1 MKKFYFLFLFA
12 LIASIGNLYA
22 AEKTVTWN
30 FQQSEQLANGE
41 ICKDK
46 VATTTG
52 AVGAWTVNST
62 GETYVAGCGNQSLG
76 SGIQFGS
83 GKWIFSGSLALS
95 GAEIPEG
102 ATVKKV
108 SFFAASNGSNY
119 TCSMSINGSIV
130 GNNLKIGKKAAWKE
144 YDFGTISAGAKDIVF
159 NISGTSTNY
168 LAIKSISIT
177 YEEAAETKCA
187 TPTFN
192 LTADAT
198 YTDVQDL
205 VITSTT
211 EGAQIEYKIEGDKLT
226 APITGKQASPATVH
240 LTANDTY
247 MVTATATKE
256 GLEASESEVLM
267 FTIAKK
273 MNKPTFNLTE
283 GAVYGEAKVLVITSD
298 KEGAQIEYTI
308 VGGGNISIKK
318 TEASPVNVTLDQNG
332 DYTVEAFALGMDD
345 YAKSDAAGL
354 NFRIELAA
362 GVPTFSVE
370 EGTYPEAQTIAL
382 APGEGGEKVF
392 YTINDGTEQQY
403 IEPIKLEEEGIYK
416 IAAYTAATETLAKS
430 ASVTKTYVINLPL
443 EEPYILCENAA
454 WLTEGTKIIFVGEK
468 NNKYY
473 GLSGDADGVFLT
485 GGLVT
490 ISAKELTEK
499 DVTVKVFV
507 VGRTANGVTFNTDAG
522 YLAADKTASKGNLS
536 YAAGNEGDCFHWT
549 VSVAN
554 GEATVVNADVT
565 GDCNNLQFNPSAKTP
580 RFGAYADSYKN
591 GNLSIYL
598 LGSTSSV
605 SSMSAE
611 GVKVFAA
618 EGGVKVMAEEAAEVA
633 VYTVAGQL
641 VRQARVA
648 EGSTLVNVAPG
659 FYVVRVNGTATKVI
673 VR

>member
-1 MKKFYFLFLFA
+1 MTLTFKSNKTDAKFA
-12 LIASIGNLYA
+12 N
-22 AEKTVTWN
+22 VTT
-30 FQQSEQLANGE
+30 S
-41 ICKDK
+41 
-46 VATTTG
+46 TTG
-52 AVGAWTVNST
+52 VTVSKPTNSSGVWTADFTVSEGVTSLTFKVENSDN
-62 GETYVAGCGNQSLG
+62 A
-76 SGIQFGS
+76 
-83 GKWIFSGSLALS
+83 
-95 GAEIPEG
+95 
-102 ATVKKV
+102 
-108 SFFAASNGSNY
+108 
-119 TCSMSINGSIV
+119 
-130 GNNLKIGKKAAWKE
+130 KKAQNGR
-144 YDFGTISAGAKDIVF
+144 YDDFKLVG
-159 NISGTSTNY
+159 
-168 LAIKSISIT
+168 
-177 YEEAAETKCA
+177 YEAETKCA

-198 YTDVQDL
+198 YTDAQDL

-256 GLEASESEVLM
+256 GLDASESADLM

-283 GAVYGEAKVLVITSD
+283 GAVYGEAKVLKITSD
-298 KEGAQIEYTI
+298 KVGAQIEYT
-308 VGGGNISIKK
+308 VFHNGNISIAK
-318 TEASPVNVTLDQNG
+318 TEASPVSVTLDQNG
-332 DYTVEAFALGMDD
+332 EYTVEAFALEMDD

-354 NFRIELAA
+354 NFKIELAA

-430 ASVTKTYVINLPL
+430 ASVTKTYIINFPL
-443 EEPYILCENAA
+443 DEPYILCEDAA
-454 WLTEGTKIIFVGEK
+454 WLTEGANIIFVGKK
-468 NNKYY
+468 NDKYY
-473 GLSGDADGVFLT
+473 GLSVVNGDFIT

-490 ISAKELTEK
+490 ISAKNLTEK
-499 DVTVKVFV
+499 DAAVKVFV

-522 YLAADKTASKGNLS
+522 YLAADKTASTGNLS
-536 YAAGNEGDCFHWT
+536 YAVGNEGDCFHWT

-554 GEATVVNADVT
+554 EEATVGNVDVT
-565 GDCNNLQFNPSAKTP
+565 GDYNNLQFNPSAKTP

-611 GVKVFAA
+611 GVKVVAA
-618 EGGVKVMAEEAAEVA
+618 EGGVKVVADEATDVA
-633 VYTVAGQL
+633 VYTAAGQL
-641 VRQARVA
+641 VCQARVA

-659 FYVVRVNGTATKVI
+659 FYVVRANGTATKVI

>member
-22 AEKTVTWN
+22 AEKTVT
-30 FQQSEQLANGE
+30 
-41 ICKDK
+41 
-46 VATTTG
+46 TTFTDNDL
-52 AVGAWTVNST
+52 AVGA
-62 GETYVAGCGNQSLG
+62 GEPEWESSIAATAFETSG
-76 SGIQFGS
+76 SKRGVQFGAAK
-83 GKWIFSGSLALS
+83 GIFTLKTKVPFSKVKNVSVLLSSNGNGNTVSLKVGVAS
-95 GAEIPEG
+95 VG
-102 ATVKKV
+102 KKV
-108 SFFAASNGSNY
+108 SIVKKNNYSVEWTAESPQDGIVELSFNDAAK
-119 TCSMSINGSIV
+119 SI
-130 GNNLKIGKKAAWKE
+130 
-144 YDFGTISAGAKDIVF
+144 Y
-159 NISGTSTNY
+159 
-168 LAIKSISIT
+168 IKSISIT

-187 TPTFN
+187 QPTFN

-211 EGAQIEYKIEGDKLT
+211 EGAQIEYKIEGDKPT

-240 LTANDTY
+240 LTANGTY

-256 GLEASESEVLM
+256 GLDASESAVLM

-283 GAVYGEAKVLVITSD
+283 GAVYGEAKLLVITSD
-298 KEGAQIEYTI
+298 KEGAQIKYTI
-308 VGGGNISIKK
+308 VGGGNLDITK

-370 EGTYPEAQTIAL
+370 EGTYSEAQTITL

-430 ASVTKTYVINLPL
+430 ASVTKTYVINFPL
-443 EEPYILCENAA
+443 DEPYILCENAA

-468 NNKYY
+468 DGKYY
-473 GLSGDADGVFLT
+473 GLSKVNGNFLT

-507 VGRTANGVTFNTDAG
+507 VGRTANGVTFNTAAG
-522 YLAADKTASKGNLS
+522 YLAAGKTAKAANLS

-565 GDCNNLQFNPSAKTP
+565 GDYNNLQFNPSAKTP

-598 LGSTSSV
+598 LGKTSSV

-618 EGGVKVMAEEAAEVA
+618 EGGVEVVADEAADVA

-659 FYVVRVNGTATKVI
+659 FYVVRANGTATKVI

>member
-22 AEKTVTWN
+22 VEKTVTFDFSTN
-30 FQQSEQLANGE
+30 PGAVSGIKNGE
-41 ICKDK
+41 ITVSFKTPGVTPVWKGGEIRAYAKNTITVSSAKKIKAIKFTFNKDDGNK
-46 VATTTG
+46 ITSTPTG
-52 AVGAWTVNST
+52 FTSPTWT
-62 GETYVAGCGNQSLG
+62 GESESVV
-76 SGIQFGS
+76 F
-83 GKWIFSGSLALS
+83 
-95 GAEIPEG
+95 
-102 ATVKKV
+102 
-108 SFFAASNGSNY
+108 
-119 TCSMSINGSIV
+119 
-130 GNNLKIGKKAAWKE
+130 KIGGKSGHRKVKTIE
-144 YDFGTISAGAKDIVF
+144 VTYDAPV
-159 NISGTSTNY
+159 
-168 LAIKSISIT
+168 
-177 YEEAAETKCA
+177 ETKCA

-198 YTDVQDL
+198 YTDAQTL
-205 VITSTT
+205 EITSTT
-211 EGAQIEYKIEGDKLT
+211 ADATIHYTVNGGEEKTGQPAEFTENGNYTVDAWATKDNLT
-226 APITGKQASPATVH
+226 ASDHASI
-240 LTANDTY
+240 
-247 MVTATATKE
+247 K
-256 GLEASESEVLM
+256 

-298 KEGAQIEYTI
+298 KEDAQIEYTI
-308 VGGGNISIKK
+308 VGGRNISITKK
-318 TEASPVNVTLDQNG
+318 EASPVNVTLDQNG
-332 DYTVEAFALGMDD
+332 EYTVEAFALEMGD

-354 NFRIELAA
+354 NFKIELAA

-370 EGTYPEAQTIAL
+370 EGTYSEAQTITL

-430 ASVTKTYVINLPL
+430 ASVTKTYIINFPL
-443 EEPYILCENAA
+443 DEPYILCENAA

-468 NNKYY
+468 DGKYY

-565 GDCNNLQFNPSAKTP
+565 GDYNNLQFNPSAKTP

-611 GVKVFAA
+611 GVKAFAA
-618 EGGVKVMAEEAAEVA
+618 EGGVEVVADEAAEVA
-633 VYTVAGQL
+633 VYTAAGQL

-659 FYVVRVNGTATKVI
+659 FYVVRANGTATKVI

>member
-22 AEKTVTWN
+22 AEKTVT
-30 FQQSEQLANGE
+30 
-41 ICKDK
+41 
-46 VATTTG
+46 TTFTDNDL
-52 AVGAWTVNST
+52 AVGA
-62 GETYVAGCGNQSLG
+62 GEPEWESSIAATA
-76 SGIQFGS
+76 FET
-83 GKWIFSGSLALS
+83 SGSKRGVQFEAAKGIFTLKTKVPFSKVKNVSVLLS
-95 GAEIPEG
+95 SNGNG
-102 ATVKKV
+102 NTVSLKVGVASVGKKV
-108 SFFAASNGSNY
+108 SIVKKNNYSVEWTAESPQDGIVELSFNDAAK
-119 TCSMSINGSIV
+119 SI
-130 GNNLKIGKKAAWKE
+130 
-144 YDFGTISAGAKDIVF
+144 Y
-159 NISGTSTNY
+159 
-168 LAIKSISIT
+168 IKSISIT

-187 TPTFN
+187 QPTFN

-240 LTANDTY
+240 LTANGTY

-256 GLEASESEVLM
+256 GLDASESAVLM

-283 GAVYGEAKVLVITSD
+283 GAVYGEAKLLVITSD
-298 KEGAQIEYTI
+298 KEGAQIKYTI
-308 VGGGNISIKK
+308 VGGGNLDITK

-370 EGTYPEAQTIAL
+370 EGTYSEAQTITL

-430 ASVTKTYVINLPL
+430 ASVTKTYVINFPL
-443 EEPYILCENAA
+443 DEPYILCENAA

-468 NNKYY
+468 DGKYY
-473 GLSGDADGVFLT
+473 GLSKVNGNFLT

-507 VGRTANGVTFNTDAG
+507 VGRTANGVTFNTAAG
-522 YLAADKTASKGNLS
+522 YLAAGKTAKAANLS

-565 GDCNNLQFNPSAKTP
+565 GDYNNLQFNPSAKTP

-618 EGGVKVMAEEAAEVA
+618 EGGVEVVADEAADVA

-659 FYVVRVNGTATKVI
+659 FYVVRANGTATKVI

>member
-30 FQQSEQLANGE
+30 FAGRKSGTG
-41 ICKDK
+41 
-46 VATTTG
+46 ATTSCELKVQSGSASGTWKITASKKFSAQTG
-52 AVGAWTVNST
+52 SGST
-62 GETYVAGCGNQSLG
+62 SVTLG
-76 SGIQFGS
+76 SKNDPCTDAKLELTNS
-83 GKWIFSGSLALS
+83 P
-95 GAEIPEG
+95 IPEG
-102 ATVKKV
+102 AQIKKV
-108 SFFAASNGSNY
+108 SITANTNKAKGATFGLQIGGVSSETTLTFDKTKTTQEFTESK
-119 TCSMSINGSIV
+119 V
-130 GNNLKIGKKAAWKE
+130 GNVVLVINTLNQSNVSL
-144 YDFGTISAGAKDIVF
+144 YS
-159 NISGTSTNY
+159 
-168 LAIKSISIT
+168 LSIT
-177 YEEAAETKCA
+177 YEEVAETKCA

-198 YTDVQDL
+198 YTDAQTL

-211 EGAQIEYKIEGDKLT
+211 ADATIHYTVNGGEEKIGQPAEFT
-226 APITGKQASPATVH
+226 ENGKYTVE
-240 LTANDTY
+240 AW
-247 MVTATATKE
+247 ATKD
-256 GLEASESEVLM
+256 GLTDSEHASIT

-283 GAVYGEAKVLVITSD
+283 GAVYGEAKVLEITSD
-298 KEGAQIEYTI
+298 KVGAQIEYTVI
-308 VGGGNISIKK
+308 GGGNIDIKK
-318 TEASPVNVTLDQNG
+318 TGASPVKVTLNQNG

-430 ASVTKTYVINLPL
+430 ASVTKTYIINFPL
-443 EEPYILCENAA
+443 DEPYILCENAA

-648 EGSTLVNVAPG
+648 EGNTLVNVAPG
-659 FYVVRVNGTATKVI
+659 FYVVRANGTATKVI

>member
-12 LIASIGNLYA
+12 LIASISNLYA
-22 AEKTVTWN
+22 AEKTVTYKFTSKTWEATCDGVAAN
-30 FQQSEQLANGE
+30 WTSIVPADAKYNAGPCASNPKNHPSAESPITYTNIKKIDVAWKTTSITGSIDVYVGSEKITTISCEKNKNLTTSISPTTTKSG
-41 ICKDK
+41 K
-46 VATTTG
+46 VKFVMTTTG
-52 AVGAWTVNST
+52 A
-62 GETYVAGCGNQSLG
+62 
-76 SGIQFGS
+76 
-83 GKWIFSGSLALS
+83 
-95 GAEIPEG
+95 
-102 ATVKKV
+102 
-108 SFFAASNGSNY
+108 
-119 TCSMSINGSIV
+119 
-130 GNNLKIGKKAAWKE
+130 NL
-144 YDFGTISAGAKDIVF
+144 
-159 NISGTSTNY
+159 Y
-168 LAIKSISIT
+168 LKSIAIT
-177 YEEAAETKCA
+177 YEEVAETKCA

-198 YTDVQDL
+198 YTDAQDL

-211 EGAQIEYKIEGDKLT
+211 EGAQIEYIITGDKLT
-226 APITGKQASPATVH
+226 APITGKQASPATIH
-240 LTANDTY
+240 LTANDLY

-256 GLEASESEVLM
+256 GLDASGQAELM

-283 GAVYGEAKVLVITSD
+283 GAVYGEAKVLEITSD
-298 KEGAQIEYTI
+298 KVGAQIEYTV
-308 VGGGNISIKK
+308 VGGGNISITK

-332 DYTVEAFALGMDD
+332 EYTVEASVLEMDD

-354 NFRIELAA
+354 NFKIELAA

-403 IEPIKLEEEGIYK
+403 IEPIKLEEEGTYK

-430 ASVTKTYVINLPL
+430 ASVTKTYIINFPL
-443 EEPYILCENAA
+443 DEPYILCENAA

-618 EGGVKVMAEEAAEVA
+618 EGGVKVVADETADVA

-659 FYVVRVNGTATKVI
+659 FYVVRANGTATKVI

>member
-12 LIASIGNLYA
+12 LIASISNLYA
-22 AEKTVTWN
+22 AEKTVTST
-30 FQQSEQLANGE
+30 F
-41 ICKDK
+41 KDK
-46 VATTTG
+46 TLTVGVGEPGWVASIT
-52 AVGAWTVNST
+52 ANSFESNNNNR
-62 GETYVAGCGNQSLG
+62 GV
-76 SGIQFGS
+76 QFGAAKGAFTLKTS
-83 GKWIFSGSLALS
+83 ESFSQ
-95 GAEIPEG
+95 
-102 ATVKKV
+102 VKKV
-108 SFFAASNGSNY
+108 SVILSTNEKVNTVSLKVGGTSVDGMKTLSKSNNY
-119 TCSMSINGSIV
+119 AVNWSVVSPQDGIIEFSFNDKKGSI
-130 GNNLKIGKKAAWKE
+130 
-144 YDFGTISAGAKDIVF
+144 Y
-159 NISGTSTNY
+159 
-168 LAIKSISIT
+168 IKSISIT
-177 YEEAAETKCA
+177 YEFAETQCA

-192 LTADAT
+192 LKADET
-198 YTDVQDL
+198 YTDAQDL

-211 EGAQIEYKIEGDKLT
+211 EGAQIEYTITGDKLT
-226 APITGKQASPATVH
+226 TPITGTEASPATIH
-240 LTANDTY
+240 LTANDIY
-247 MVTATATKE
+247 LVSAKATKA
-256 GLEASESEVLM
+256 GLEASVQADLM

-283 GAVYGEAKVLVITSD
+283 GAVYGEAKVLEITSD
-298 KEGAQIEYTI
+298 KVGAQIEYTVI
-308 VGGGNISIKK
+308 GGGNISITK
-318 TEASPVNVTLDQNG
+318 TEASPVKVTLNQNG

-430 ASVTKTYVINLPL
+430 ASVTKTYIINFPL
-443 EEPYILCENAA
+443 DEPYILCENAA

-468 NNKYY
+468 DGKYY

-618 EGGVKVMAEEAAEVA
+618 EGGVEVVAAEATDVA

-648 EGSTLVNVAPG
+648 EGNTLVNVAPG
-659 FYVVRVNGTATKVI
+659 FYVVRANGTATKVI

>member
-22 AEKTVTWN
+22 AEKTVT
-30 FQQSEQLANGE
+30 
-41 ICKDK
+41 
-46 VATTTG
+46 TTFTDNDL
-52 AVGAWTVNST
+52 AVGA
-62 GETYVAGCGNQSLG
+62 GEPEWESSIAATAFETSG
-76 SGIQFGS
+76 SKRGVQFGAAK
-83 GKWIFSGSLALS
+83 GIFTLKTKVPFSKVKNVSVLLSSNGNGNTVSLKVGVAS
-95 GAEIPEG
+95 VG
-102 ATVKKV
+102 KKV
-108 SFFAASNGSNY
+108 SIVKKNNYSVEWTAESPQDGIVELSFNDAAK
-119 TCSMSINGSIV
+119 SI
-130 GNNLKIGKKAAWKE
+130 
-144 YDFGTISAGAKDIVF
+144 Y
-159 NISGTSTNY
+159 
-168 LAIKSISIT
+168 IKSISIT

-187 TPTFN
+187 QPTFN

-240 LTANDTY
+240 LTANGTY

-256 GLEASESEVLM
+256 GLDASESAVLM

-283 GAVYGEAKVLVITSD
+283 GAVYGEAKLLVITSD
-298 KEGAQIEYTI
+298 KEGAQIKYTI
-308 VGGGNISIKK
+308 VGGGNLDITK

-370 EGTYPEAQTIAL
+370 EGTYSEAQTITL

-430 ASVTKTYVINLPL
+430 ASVTKTYVINFPL
-443 EEPYILCENAA
+443 DEPYILCENAA

-468 NNKYY
+468 DGKYY
-473 GLSGDADGVFLT
+473 GLSKVNGNFLT

-490 ISAKELTEK
+490 ISEKELTEK

-507 VGRTANGVTFNTDAG
+507 VGRTANGVTFNTAAG
-522 YLAADKTASKGNLS
+522 YLAAGKTAKAANLS

-565 GDCNNLQFNPSAKTP
+565 GDYNNLQFNPSAKTP

-618 EGGVKVMAEEAAEVA
+618 EGGVEVVADEAADVA

-659 FYVVRVNGTATKVI
+659 FYVVRANGTATKVI

>member
-22 AEKTVTWN
+22 AEKTVTFDFSTN
-30 FQQSEQLANGE
+30 PGAVSGIKNGE
-41 ICKDK
+41 ITVSFDK
-46 VATTTG
+46 SAGTTPPRWNAKNGGEMRAYAKNTI
-52 AVGAWTVNST
+52 TVS
-62 GETYVAGCGNQSLG
+62 S
-76 SGIQFGS
+76 
-83 GKWIFSGSLALS
+83 
-95 GAEIPEG
+95 
-102 ATVKKV
+102 VKKIKKIEF
-108 SFFAASNGSNY
+108 SFNKGEDKNEITSTPTGFTSPTWTGKSE
-119 TCSMSINGSIV
+119 SV
-130 GNNLKIGKKAAWKE
+130 VFKIGRESGHRRVK
-144 YDFGTISAGAKDIVF
+144 TIKV
-159 NISGTSTNY
+159 
-168 LAIKSISIT
+168 T
-177 YEEAAETKCA
+177 YEEVAETKCA

-256 GLEASESEVLM
+256 GLDASGQADLM

-283 GAVYGEAKVLVITSD
+283 GAVYGEAKVLEFTSD
-298 KEGAQIEYTI
+298 KVGAQIEYT
-308 VGGGNISIKK
+308 VFGGGNISITK
-318 TEASPVNVTLDQNG
+318 TEASPVSVTLDQNG
-332 DYTVEAFALGMDD
+332 EYTVEAFALEMDD

-354 NFRIELAA
+354 NFKIELAA

-370 EGTYPEAQTIAL
+370 EGTYTEAQAITL
-382 APGEGGEKVF
+382 TPGEVGAQVF
-392 YTINDGTEQQY
+392 YTINGGTEQQY
-403 IEPIKLEEEGIYK
+403 IEPIKLEEEGTYK

-430 ASVTKTYVINLPL
+430 ASVTKTYIINFPL
-443 EEPYILCENAA
+443 DEPYILCENAA

-565 GDCNNLQFNPSAKTP
+565 GDYNNLQFNPSAKTP

-605 SSMSAE
+605 SSMPSE
-611 GVKVFAA
+611 GVKVFAT
-618 EGGVKVMAEEAAEVA
+618 EGGVEVVADDAAEVA
-633 VYTVAGQL
+633 VYTAAGQL

-659 FYVVRVNGTATKVI
+659 FYVVRANGTATKVI

>member
-22 AEKTVTWN
+22 VEKTVTYTFTSKTWEAAEGNWN
-30 FQQSEQLANGE
+30 SLKGGDSKETRG
-41 ICKDK
+41 
-46 VATTTG
+46 VAVTKAVSG
-52 AVGAWTVNST
+52 ASAESPSGFSKITSVNMVWST
-62 GETYVAGCGNQSLG
+62 
-76 SGIQFGS
+76 S
-83 GKWIFSGSLALS
+83 GKGAGTINMYISDNKVGSK
-95 GAEIPEG
+95 
-102 ATVKKV
+102 TVGK
-108 SFFAASNGSNY
+108 
-119 TCSMSINGSIV
+119 SMSNQKFSVVTDPSNTSGV
-130 GNNLKIGKKAAWKE
+130 VKFDVKCTA
-144 YDFGTISAGAKDIVF
+144 GTI
-159 NISGTSTNY
+159 Y
-168 LAIKSISIT
+168 IKSISIT
-177 YEEAAETKCA
+177 YEFAETQCA

-192 LTADAT
+192 LKADET
-198 YTDVQDL
+198 YTDAQDL

-211 EGAQIEYKIEGDKLT
+211 EGAQIEYTITGDKLT
-226 APITGKQASPATVH
+226 TPITGTEASPATIH
-240 LTANDTY
+240 LTANDIY
-247 MVTATATKE
+247 LVSAKATKA
-256 GLEASESEVLM
+256 GLEASVQADLM

-283 GAVYGEAKVLVITSD
+283 GAVYGEAKVLEITSD
-298 KEGAQIEYTI
+298 KVGAQIEYTVI
-308 VGGGNISIKK
+308 GGGNISITK
-318 TEASPVNVTLDQNG
+318 TEASPVKVTLNQNG
-332 DYTVEAFALGMDD
+332 DYTVEASVLEMDD
-345 YAKSDAAGL
+345 YAKSDAAEL
-354 NFRIELAA
+354 NFKIELAA

-382 APGEGGEKVF
+382 APGEGGERVF

-430 ASVTKTYVINLPL
+430 ASVTKTYIINFPL
-443 EEPYILCENAA
+443 DEPYILCENAA

-499 DVTVKVFV
+499 DAAVKVFV

-618 EGGVKVMAEEAAEVA
+618 EGGVKVVAAEATDVA

-659 FYVVRVNGTATKVI
+659 FYVVRANGTATKVI

>member
-30 FQQSEQLANGE
+30 FAGRKSGTSATTSCELKMQTESASGTWKISASEAFHAQTGSGSTSVTLGSKKNP
-41 ICKDK
+41 CKDAKLELTNSPIPK
-46 VATTTG
+46 VA
-52 AVGAWTVNST
+52 
-62 GETYVAGCGNQSLG
+62 Q
-76 SGIQFGS
+76 I
-83 GKWIFSGSLALS
+83 
-95 GAEIPEG
+95 
-102 ATVKKV
+102 KKV
-108 SFFAASNGSNY
+108 SITANASKDGGA
-119 TCSMSINGSIV
+119 TFG
-130 GNNLKIGKKAAWKE
+130 LQIG
-144 YDFGTISAGAKDIVF
+144 GVP
-159 NISGTSTNY
+159 SGTTLTFNKSKTTQEFTESKGGNVVLVINTLNQANVSLY
-168 LAIKSISIT
+168 SISIT
-177 YEEAAETKCA
+177 YEEVAETKCA

-198 YTDVQDL
+198 YTDAQDL

-211 EGAQIEYKIEGDKLT
+211 EGAQIEYTITGDKLT
-226 APITGKQASPATVH
+226 TPITGTEASPATIH
-240 LTANDTY
+240 LTANDIY
-247 MVTATATKE
+247 LVSAKATKA
-256 GLEASESEVLM
+256 GLEASVQADLM

-283 GAVYGEAKVLVITSD
+283 GVVYGEAKVLEITSD
-298 KEGAQIEYTI
+298 KVGAQIEYTVI
-308 VGGGNISIKK
+308 GGGNISITK
-318 TEASPVNVTLDQNG
+318 TEASPVKVTLNQNG

-430 ASVTKTYVINLPL
+430 ASVTKTYIINFPL
-443 EEPYILCENAA
+443 DEPYILCENAA

-499 DVTVKVFV
+499 DATVKVFV
-507 VGRTANGVTFNTDAG
+507 VGRTANGVIFNTDEG

-536 YAAGNEGDCFHWT
+536 YAVGNEGDCFHWT

-618 EGGVKVMAEEAAEVA
+618 EGGVEVVADEAAEVA

-659 FYVVRVNGTATKVI
+659 FYVVRANGTATKVI

>member
-12 LIASIGNLYA
+12 LIASISNLYA

-119 TCSMSINGSIV
+119 TCSMSINGSGV
-130 GNNLKIGKKAAWKE
+130 GNTLKIGKKAAWKE
-144 YDFGTISAGAKDIVF
+144 YDFGAISAGAKGIVF
-159 NISGTSTNY
+159 NISGTSKNY

-177 YEEAAETKCA
+177 YEEVAETKCA

-211 EGAQIEYKIEGDKLT
+211 EGAQIEYTITGDKLT
-226 APITGKQASPATVH
+226 APITGKSASPATIH
-240 LTANDTY
+240 LTANDIY
-247 MVTATATKE
+247 LVSAKATKA
-256 GLEASESEVLM
+256 GLEASVQADLM

-283 GAVYGEAKVLVITSD
+283 GVVYGEAKVLEITSD
-298 KEGAQIEYTI
+298 KVGAQIEYTVI
-308 VGGGNISIKK
+308 GGGNISITK
-318 TEASPVNVTLDQNG
+318 TEASPVKVTLNQNG
-332 DYTVEAFALGMDD
+332 DYTVKAFALGMDD

-416 IAAYTAATETLAKS
+416 IAAYTARTETLAKS
-430 ASVTKTYVINLPL
+430 ASVTKTYIINFPL
-443 EEPYILCENAA
+443 DEPYILCENAA

-507 VGRTANGVTFNTDAG
+507 VGRTANGVTFNTAAG
-522 YLAADKTASKGNLS
+522 YLAAGKTAKAANLS

-565 GDCNNLQFNPSAKTP
+565 GDYNNLQFNPSAKTP

-618 EGGVKVMAEEAAEVA
+618 EGGVKVVAEEAADVA

-659 FYVVRVNGTATKVI
+659 FYVVRANGTATKVI

>member
-12 LIASIGNLYA
+12 LIASISNLYA
-22 AEKTVTWN
+22 AEKTVT
-30 FQQSEQLANGE
+30 
-41 ICKDK
+41 
-46 VATTTG
+46 TTFTDNDL
-52 AVGAWTVNST
+52 AVGA
-62 GETYVAGCGNQSLG
+62 GEPEWESSIAATAFETSG
-76 SGIQFGS
+76 SKRGVQFGAAK
-83 GKWIFSGSLALS
+83 GIFTLKTKVPFSKVKNVSVLLSSNGNGNTVSLKVGVAS
-95 GAEIPEG
+95 VG
-102 ATVKKV
+102 KKV
-108 SFFAASNGSNY
+108 SIVKKNNYSVEWTAESPQDGIVELSFNDAAK
-119 TCSMSINGSIV
+119 SI
-130 GNNLKIGKKAAWKE
+130 
-144 YDFGTISAGAKDIVF
+144 Y
-159 NISGTSTNY
+159 
-168 LAIKSISIT
+168 IKSISIT

-187 TPTFN
+187 QPTFN

-240 LTANDTY
+240 LTANGTY

-256 GLEASESEVLM
+256 GLDASESAVLM

-283 GAVYGEAKVLVITSD
+283 GAVYGEAKVLEITSD
-298 KEGAQIEYTI
+298 KEGAQIKYTI
-308 VGGGNISIKK
+308 VGGGNLDITK

-332 DYTVEAFALGMDD
+332 DYTVEAFVLEMDD

-354 NFRIELAA
+354 NFKIELAA

-430 ASVTKTYVINLPL
+430 ASVTKTYIINFPL
-443 EEPYILCENAA
+443 DEPYILCENAA

-618 EGGVKVMAEEAAEVA
+618 EGGVKVMAEEATDVA

-659 FYVVRVNGTATKVI
+659 FYVVRANGTATKVI

>member
-22 AEKTVTWN
+22 AEKTVTSTFKDN
-30 FQQSEQLANGE
+30 DLNVGVGE
-41 ICKDK
+41 PEW
-46 VATTTG
+46 VASI
-52 AVGAWTVNST
+52 AAST
-62 GETYVAGCGNQSLG
+62 FETSG
-76 SGIQFGS
+76 SKRGVQFGAAKGAFTLTTKVS
-83 GKWIFSGSLALS
+83 FSK
-95 GAEIPEG
+95 
-102 ATVKKV
+102 VKKV
-108 SFFAASNGSNY
+108 SVLLSSNENVNTVSLKVGDTSVGSVVSIEKKNNY
-119 TCSMSINGSIV
+119 SVEWTAESPQNGIVELSFNDKKKSI
-130 GNNLKIGKKAAWKE
+130 
-144 YDFGTISAGAKDIVF
+144 Y
-159 NISGTSTNY
+159 
-168 LAIKSISIT
+168 IKSISIT
-177 YEEAAETKCA
+177 YEEVAETKCA

-198 YTDVQDL
+198 YTDAQDL

-256 GLEASESEVLM
+256 GLDASESADLM

-283 GAVYGEAKVLVITSD
+283 GAVYGEAKVLEITSD
-298 KEGAQIEYTI
+298 KVGAQIEYT
-308 VGGGNISIKK
+308 VFGGENISITK
-318 TEASPVNVTLDQNG
+318 TEASPVSVTLDQNG
-332 DYTVEAFALGMDD
+332 EYTVEAFALEMDD

-354 NFRIELAA
+354 NFKIELAA

-370 EGTYPEAQTIAL
+370 EGTYTEAQAITL
-382 APGEGGEKVF
+382 SPGEGGAQVF
-392 YTINDGTEQQY
+392 YTINGGTEQPF
-403 IEPIKLEEEGIYK
+403 IEPIKLEEDGTYK
-416 IAAYTAATETLAKS
+416 IAAYTAGTETMAKS
-430 ASVTKTYVINLPL
+430 ATVTKTYVINLPL
-443 EEPYILCENAA
+443 EEPYILCEDAA
-454 WLTEGTKIIFVGEK
+454 WLTDGAKVIFVGEK
-468 NNKYY
+468 ADKYY
-473 GLSGDADGVFLT
+473 GLSDVDGKFIT

-490 ISAKELTEK
+490 ISEKNLTEK
-499 DVTVKVFV
+499 DATVKVFV
-507 VGRTANGVTFNTDAG
+507 VGRTANGVTFNTDEG

-536 YAAGNEGDCFHWT
+536 YAVGNEGDCFHWT

-554 GEATVVNADVT
+554 GEATVGNVDVT
-565 GDCNNLQFNPSAKTP
+565 GLYTNLQFNTSATNH
-580 RFGAYADSYKN
+580 RFGAYKKGLST

-618 EGGVKVMAEEAAEVA
+618 EGGVKVVAEEATDVA

-641 VRQARVA
+641 VRQAHVA

-659 FYVVRVNGTATKVI
+659 FYVVRANGTATKVI

>member
-22 AEKTVTWN
+22 AEKTVT
-30 FQQSEQLANGE
+30 
-41 ICKDK
+41 
-46 VATTTG
+46 TTFTYNDL
-52 AVGAWTVNST
+52 AVGA
-62 GETYVAGCGNQSLG
+62 GEPEWESSIAATAFETSG
-76 SGIQFGS
+76 SKRGVQFGAAK
-83 GKWIFSGSLALS
+83 GIFTLKTKVSFSKVKNVSVLLSSNGNGNTVSLKVGVAS
-95 GAEIPEG
+95 VG
-102 ATVKKV
+102 KKV
-108 SFFAASNGSNY
+108 SIVKKNNYSVEWTAESPQDGIVELSFNDAAK
-119 TCSMSINGSIV
+119 SI
-130 GNNLKIGKKAAWKE
+130 
-144 YDFGTISAGAKDIVF
+144 Y
-159 NISGTSTNY
+159 
-168 LAIKSISIT
+168 IKSISIT

-187 TPTFN
+187 QPTFN

-211 EGAQIEYKIEGDKLT
+211 EGAQIEYTITGDKLA
-226 APITGKQASPATVH
+226 APITGKQASPATVK

-247 MVTATATKE
+247 MVKATATKE
-256 GLEASESEVLM
+256 GLDASGQAELK

-283 GAVYGEAKVLVITSD
+283 GAVYGEAKVLEITSD
-298 KEGAQIEYTI
+298 KVGAQIKYTVI
-308 VGGGNISIKK
+308 GGGNIDITK
-318 TEASPVNVTLDQNG
+318 TEASPVSVTLDQNG
-332 DYTVEAFALGMDD
+332 EYTVEAFALEMGD

-354 NFRIELAA
+354 NFKIELAA

-370 EGTYPEAQTIAL
+370 EGTYTEAQTITL
-382 APGEGGEKVF
+382 ATGEGGEKVF

-403 IEPIKLEEEGIYK
+403 IEPIKLEEEGTYK
-416 IAAYTAATETLAKS
+416 ITAYTAATETLAKS
-430 ASVTKTYVINLPL
+430 ASVTKTYIINFPL
-443 EEPYILCENAA
+443 DEPYILCENAA

-468 NNKYY
+468 DGKYY
-473 GLSGDADGVFLT
+473 GLSKVNGNFLT

-507 VGRTANGVTFNTDAG
+507 VGRTANGVTFNTAAG
-522 YLAADKTASKGNLS
+522 YLAAGKTAKAANLS

-565 GDCNNLQFNPSAKTP
+565 GDYNNLQFNPSAKTP

-618 EGGVKVMAEEAAEVA
+618 EGGVEVVAEEAAEVA
-633 VYTVAGQL
+633 VYTAAGQL

-659 FYVVRVNGTATKVI
+659 FYVVRANDTATKVI